1 MGLEELEPGTKFWKP
16 HPKQERFLELPSEVF
31 EGFYGGAAGGGKS
44 ELLVAIPIVKG
55 FYKAPGFHG
64 IVFRRTFPQLEE
76 SLIPRSRELY
86 TSVGGHYDRS
96 KHVWT
101 FPSGATIRFSH
112 LDSDDDARR
121 HDTAE
126 YQYAAFD
133 ELTHFTEFMYTYVAS
148 SRVRSTIP
156 GIPAMVRSAS
166 NPGNVGHS
174 WVRKKFVEPCRD
186 GGKLLYDARSKTYR
200 CFIKAK
206 LTDNPHL
213 MKDDPNYINRLN
225 LLPEAERRAK
235 VDGDWWVFAGQV
247 FTEWRSQ
254 NFGDEP
260 EYANHICTPFP
271 IPSWWPKILF
281 VDWGY
286 RHMMYAGW
294 LAISPD

>member
-1 MGLEELEPGTKFWKP
+1 MGLDIVDATTRAWKP
-16 HPKQERFLELPSEVF
+16 HPKQERFLELPSVCF
-31 EGFYGGAAGGGKS
+31 EGLYGGAAGGGKS

-55 FYKAPGFHG
+55 FYKHPEFHG
-64 IVFRRTFPQLEE
+64 VIFRRTFPQLEE
-76 SLIPRSRELY
+76 SLIPRSSSLY
-86 TSVGGHYDRS
+86 RAVGGRYDKT

-133 ELTHFTEFMYTYVAS
+133 ELTHFTEFMYNYVAA

-166 NPGNVGHS
+166 NPGNVGHA
-174 WVRKKFVEPCRD
+174 WVRKRFVEPARE
-186 GGKLLYDARSKTYR
+186 GGKLIYDPKSKTYR
-200 CFIKAK
+200 SFIKAK

-213 MKDDPNYINRLN
+213 MKDDPNYINRLS

-247 FTEWRSQ
+247 FTEWREQHFS
-254 NFGDEP
+254 G
-260 EYANHICTPFP
+260 
-271 IPSWWPKILF
+271 
-281 VDWGY
+281 
-286 RHMMYAGW
+286 
-294 LAISPD
+294 